1 MQPVP
6 EATTSPGEVTGLLIE
21 WSRGDELARDQ
32 LVTIIYE
39 ELRRR
44 AQYIMLGEHREDTIG
59 PSVLVHEV
67 FLRFIHQPDV
77 NWQNRAH
84 FLATAARTMRRI
96 LVDHA
101 RARDAEKRGGG
112 WQRITMDLSV
122 SLPASDPVDVVDVNV
137 AIEELAT
144 LDELQSKIVD
154 LRFFGGLSIA
164 ETAKA
169 LEISPATVKREWQMA
184 RAWLSRRLGAKR
196 VAEPR

>member
-6 EATTSPGEVTGLLIE
+6 ESTTSPGEVTSLLVE
-21 WSRGDELARDQ
+21 WSRGDELARDR

-39 ELRRR
+39 DLRRR
-44 AQYIMLGEHREDTIG
+44 AQHIMLGERREDTMG
-59 PSVLVHEV
+59 PSALVHEA
-67 FLRFIHQPDV
+67 FLRFIHQPSV

-96 LVDHA
+96 MVDHA

-112 WQRITMDLSV
+112 WQRLTMDLSA
-122 SLPASDPVDVVDVNV
+122 SLPASEPLDVVDVNV

-169 LEISPATVKREWQMA
+169 LEISSATVKREWRMA
-184 RAWLSRRLGAKR
+184 RAWLSRRLGEKR
-196 VAEPR
+196 VAEPG